1 MARLQQDSE
10 NFIKYHGWYGTC
22 EDCVP
27 FKLADHISLIQS
39 VTQYYVQPVTDEGRT
54 GKSLVAETNTSN
66 PSFFWDFDEL
76 ECGAIYEITLR
87 KGSDILEIPNF
98 IVSEFNKGDQGRIVT
113 ECKTDIV
120 PTKLEFRCQV
130 IGNQKVLQVKN
141 SLQPLHNNFSNLD
154 TKSSWATMYTYNPTH
169 AQMDDSA
176 HTLSDAFW
184 ADVAVPIDYI
194 ENLDVHNKCC
204 ENEIKFDV
212 EVASNSNLNGFTP
225 DEDSYINANSF
236 SYTGE
241 LCIGKSK
248 GGTPQS
254 ILLYLGSN
262 EYNTEF
268 PIGKI
273 DTLGGL
279 DSDTLSFKV
288 KENSSLPE
296 FQDDLTGKC
305 FTGTIVDG
313 ICKLYLATDLENTKY
328 TTISDRTITIKKSNN
343 IGYLQIYVDG
353 HATFLFSG
361 DLDATM
367 ASGDSENYPVVLCEL
382 QDVSTPTPEQPTPTP
397 IIIPTPTPEQPTP
410 TPEQPT
416 PTPEQP
422 TPTPEQPTPTPE
434 QPTPTPEQP
443 TPTPEQPTP
452 TPEQPTPTPEQPTPT
467 PEQPT
472 PTPEQPTPTPEQP
485 TPTPEQPT
493 PTPEQPTPTPEQPT
507 PTPDQP
513 TPTPEQPTPTTP

>member
-10 NFIKYHGWYGTC
+10 NFIKYHGWYGTY

-212 EVASNSNLNGFTP
+212 EVASNSNLNGFT
-225 DEDSYINANSF
+225 
-236 SYTGE
+236 
-241 LCIGKSK
+241 LLMK
-248 GGTPQS
+248 
-254 ILLYLGSN
+254 ILTS
-262 EYNTEF
+262 T
-268 PIGKI
+268 
-273 DTLGGL
+273 
-279 DSDTLSFKV
+279 
-288 KENSSLPE
+288 
-296 FQDDLTGKC
+296 
-305 FTGTIVDG
+305 
-313 ICKLYLATDLENTKY
+313 
-328 TTISDRTITIKKSNN
+328 
-343 IGYLQIYVDG
+343 QIHFHIQVNYV
-353 HATFLFSG
+353 
-361 DLDATM
+361 
-367 ASGDSENYPVVLCEL
+367 
-382 QDVSTPTPEQPTPTP
+382 
-397 IIIPTPTPEQPTP
+397 
-410 TPEQPT
+410 
-416 PTPEQP
+416 
-422 TPTPEQPTPTPE
+422 
-434 QPTPTPEQP
+434 
-443 TPTPEQPTP
+443 
-452 TPEQPTPTPEQPTPT
+452 
-467 PEQPT
+467 
-472 PTPEQPTPTPEQP
+472 
-485 TPTPEQPT
+485 
-493 PTPEQPTPTPEQPT
+493 
-507 PTPDQP
+507 
-513 TPTPEQPTPTTP
+513 